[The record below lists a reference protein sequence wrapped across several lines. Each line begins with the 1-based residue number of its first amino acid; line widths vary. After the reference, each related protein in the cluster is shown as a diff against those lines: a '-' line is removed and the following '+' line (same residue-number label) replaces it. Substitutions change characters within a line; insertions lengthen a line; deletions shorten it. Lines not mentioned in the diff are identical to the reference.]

1 MNTVND
7 RCPWCGSEIPHAR
20 FIQIESKIRKE
31 EREKLAASEAAIRKQ
46 LEEKFRQNLQGQK
59 RAMEKAGREEAEKRL
74 AKIAAERDVS
84 LNKVKK
90 LEAREA
96 TLRQQVQEQAERNV
110 RKILKQSELERRREL
125 NDQRSVLEKDRDR
138 TLLKKESEF
147 NRQREAFQKKFVEM
161 ERQLQRKT
169 ANEIGEGA
177 EIDLY
182 ESLRDNFTSDRIMRV
197 KKGQPGADILYEVL
211 YKGEPCGRIVIDSKN
226 RQAWQYTFLTKLRKD
241 QVDAGAEHAILS
253 TTVFPSGNEEL
264 CIESDVIV
272 ISPARVVH
280 MITLLRRAMI
290 ELHVRGLSVK
300 ERTGKMAA
308 LYKFITSEVYMQ
320 RFKEA
325 GKLTND
331 ILDLDVAEKKV
342 HDNTWKKRGALAKG
356 LGNVLREID
365 TDITAIIEARGV
377 NEVAAA

>member
-31 EREKLAASEAAIRKQ
+31 EREKLATSEAAIRKQ

-147 NRQREAFQKKFVEM
+147 NRQREAFQEKFVEM

-169 ANEIGEGA
+169 ANEIEEGA